1 MDDEE
6 KDIYDT
12 SIYIDYADL
21 PKERQKALYA
31 EFAASDPNEKKLS
44 RLLTAVP
51 LVFCIAV
58 AALMLAAVVVAFVSG
73 ARRVHHR
80 QGAAGQS
87 EIRARIAVRRLAEN
101 GKARHRGTE
110 REKIKTYEQRSGI
123 IRSFCNTFLLSP
135 PLTRFY
141 AV

>member
-21 PKERQKALYA
+21 PKERQIALYA

-58 AALMLAAVVVAFVSG
+58 AALMLAAVVVAFVIG
-73 ARRVHHR
+73 VGVTFIVLVLTTCAVLVGFIIVKVRLDKVKYEHELRFAAWLKTEKRV
-80 QGAAGQS
+80 
-87 EIRARIAVRRLAEN
+87 IAEL
-101 GKARHRGTE
+101 K
-110 REKIKTYEQRSGI
+110 EKK
-123 IRSFCNTFLLSP
+123 
-135 PLTRFY
+135 
-141 AV
+141 

>member
-44 RLLTAVP
+44 RLLTVVP

-58 AALMLAAVVVAFVSG
+58 AALMLAAVVVAFVIG
-73 ARRVHHR
+73 VGVTFIVLVLTTCAVLVGFIIVKVRLDKVKYEHELRFAAWLKTEKRV
-80 QGAAGQS
+80 
-87 EIRARIAVRRLAEN
+87 IAEL
-101 GKARHRGTE
+101 KD
-110 REKIKTYEQRSGI
+110 KK
-123 IRSFCNTFLLSP
+123 
-135 PLTRFY
+135 
-141 AV
+141 

>member
-58 AALMLAAVVVAFVSG
+58 AALMLAAVVVAFVIG
-73 ARRVHHR
+73 VGVTFIVLVLTTCAVLVGFIIVKVRLDKVKYEHKLRFAAWLKTEKRV
-80 QGAAGQS
+80 
-87 EIRARIAVRRLAEN
+87 IAEL
-101 GKARHRGTE
+101 K
-110 REKIKTYEQRSGI
+110 EKK
-123 IRSFCNTFLLSP
+123 
-135 PLTRFY
+135 
-141 AV
+141 

>member
-31 EFAASDPNEKKLS
+31 EFTASDPNEKKLS
-44 RLLTAVP
+44 RLLTVVP

-58 AALMLAAVVVAFVSG
+58 AALMLAAVVVAFVIG
-73 ARRVHHR
+73 VGVTFIVLVLTTCAVLVGFIIVKVRLDKVKYEHELRFAAWLKTEKRV
-80 QGAAGQS
+80 
-87 EIRARIAVRRLAEN
+87 IAEL
-101 GKARHRGTE
+101 K
-110 REKIKTYEQRSGI
+110 EKK
-123 IRSFCNTFLLSP
+123 
-135 PLTRFY
+135 
-141 AV
+141 

>member
-31 EFAASDPNEKKLS
+31 EFAAADPNEKKLS

-58 AALMLAAVVVAFVSG
+58 AALMLAAVVVAFMIGVG
-73 ARRVHHR
+73 VTFIVLVLTTCAVLVGFIIVKVRLDKVKYEHELRFAAWLKTEKRV
-80 QGAAGQS
+80 
-87 EIRARIAVRRLAEN
+87 IAEL
-101 GKARHRGTE
+101 K
-110 REKIKTYEQRSGI
+110 EKK
-123 IRSFCNTFLLSP
+123 
-135 PLTRFY
+135 
-141 AV
+141 